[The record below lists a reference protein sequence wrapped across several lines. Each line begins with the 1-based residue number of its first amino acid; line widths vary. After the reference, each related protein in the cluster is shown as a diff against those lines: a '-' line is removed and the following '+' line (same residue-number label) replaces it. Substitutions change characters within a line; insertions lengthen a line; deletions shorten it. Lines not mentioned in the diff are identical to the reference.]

1 MNSSDFTIDTP
12 RLKEVGYLPVII
24 CALLGAA
31 SAVGISLGGLYGLVE
46 FAIWIWAGITYSKK
60 SLESG
65 ENQTFINLAF
75 NGALVAAAADLANSL
90 VFWVIRIVQNSYTPY
105 IAGIISSFIQ
115 AAIVGGMAAL
125 AWNLYQKNKKA

>member
-12 RLKEVGYLPVII
+12 HLKEAGYLPVLV

-31 SAVGISLGGLYGLVE
+31 SAVGVSLGGLYGLVE
-46 FAIWIWAGITYSKK
+46 FGIWIWAGILYSKK
-60 SLESG
+60 SMESG
-65 ENQTFINLAF
+65 ESQSFVNLAF
-75 NGALVAAAADLANSL
+75 NGALVAAAADLANSI
-90 VFWVIRIVQNSYTPY
+90 VFWVIRILQGSYSPY

-125 AWNLYQKNKKA
+125 AWNFYQKNKKV